1 MTSWDAEVDFLS
13 TCRPISC
20 MVTPA
25 PSLFLP
31 PQCKMS
37 IAKQNQQLGC
47 VEERDSAFGTVSAR
61 CSQLFSLHGRVQVSA
76 QGLCF
81 FGPKS
86 PISLN
91 FKLAAELSFRGV
103 CTCIMGMGRAR
114 GSAGRFCSPP
124 LFLSSER
131 DPSPS
136 FRTFCLLFSFYTAK
150 S

>member
-1 MTSWDAEVDFLS
+1 MQKLLFSQLADLSAVWLHQPPSCFLS
-13 TCRPISC
+13 
-20 MVTPA
+20 
-25 PSLFLP
+25 L
-31 PQCKMS
+31 QCKMA

-47 VEERDSAFGTVSAR
+47 VEERDSAFGTASAR
-61 CSQLFSLHGRVQVSA
+61 CSQLFSLHGQVQMSA

-81 FGPKS
+81 FGLKS

-103 CTCIMGMGRAR
+103 CTCVMGTGRAR
-114 GSAGRFCSPP
+114 GSAGRFCSPSVFP
-124 LFLSSER
+124 SSEW

-136 FRTFCLLFSFYTAK
+136 FMAFCLLFSFYTAK